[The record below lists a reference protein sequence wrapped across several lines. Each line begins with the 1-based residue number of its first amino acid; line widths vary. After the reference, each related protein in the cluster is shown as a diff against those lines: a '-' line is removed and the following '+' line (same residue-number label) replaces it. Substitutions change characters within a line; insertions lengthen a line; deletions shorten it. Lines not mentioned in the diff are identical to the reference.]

1 MTNILTDE
9 QKKSLREQI
18 ENAYKETWSSLLHDK
33 VKENPPDFDWIVR
46 LYNEIKYKL
55 TYFLKK
61 NSPMRKSIEEALDS
75 ELFEQMIR
83 HGAFKG
89 PEFYNLVN
97 YIFDISLKLGSPAR
111 DNDVKN
117 LRNEILTALSNNAT
131 FAELVPLFFTN
142 ANIVIDWIQE
152 DLFGVKQNLE
162 RLVKEDII
170 TPATVPKSGNI

>member
-1 MTNILTDE
+1 MTNVLNEE
-9 QKKSLREQI
+9 QRKSLREQI
-18 ENAYKETWSSLLHDK
+18 ENAYKETWSALLHDK

-61 NSPMRKSIEEALDS
+61 NSPMRNSIEESLDI
-75 ELFEQMIR
+75 ELFDQMIR

-97 YIFDISLKLGSPAR
+97 YIFDTSLKLGSPAR

-117 LRNEILTALSNNAT
+117 LRNEILSALSNNAT

-142 ANIVIDWIQE
+142 ANTVIDWVHK
-152 DLFGVKQNLE
+152 DLFEVKGNLKKAVE
-162 RLVKEDII
+162 EMK
-170 TPATVPKSGNI
+170 K

>member
-1 MTNILTDE
+1 MTNVLNEE
-9 QKKSLREQI
+9 QRKSLREQI
-18 ENAYKETWSSLLHDK
+18 ENAYKETWSALLHDK

-61 NSPMRKSIEEALDS
+61 NSPMRNSIEESLDI
-75 ELFEQMIR
+75 ELFDQMIR

-97 YIFDISLKLGSPAR
+97 YIFDTSLKLGSPAR

-117 LRNEILTALSNNAT
+117 LRNEILTALSNKAT

-142 ANIVIDWIQE
+142 ANTAIDWVHK
-152 DLFGVKQNLE
+152 DLFEIKGNLKKAVE
-162 RLVKEDII
+162 EMK
-170 TPATVPKSGNI
+170 K

>member
-1 MTNILTDE
+1 MSNILTE
-9 QKKSLREQI
+9 KQKKSLREQI
-18 ENAYKETWSSLLHDK
+18 ENAYKETWSALLHDK

-61 NSPMRKSIEEALDS
+61 NSPMRNSIEESLDS

-83 HGAFKG
+83 NVAFQG

-97 YIFDISLKLGSPAR
+97 YIFDTTLKLGSPAR

-117 LRNEILTALSNNAT
+117 LRNEILTALSNKAT
-131 FAELVPLFFTN
+131 FAELVPLFFKNTN
-142 ANIVIDWIQE
+142 TVIDWVHK
-152 DLFGVKQNLE
+152 DLFEVKGNLKKAIE
-162 RLVKEDII
+162 EMDK
-170 TPATVPKSGNI
+170 

>member
-1 MTNILTDE
+1 MANVLNEE
-9 QKKSLREQI
+9 QRKSLREQI
-18 ENAYKETWSSLLHDK
+18 ENAYKETWSALLLDK

-61 NSPMRKSIEEALDS
+61 NSPMRNSIEESLDS
-75 ELFEQMIR
+75 ELFDQMIR

-97 YIFDISLKLGSPAR
+97 YIFDTSLKLGSPAR

-117 LRNEILTALSNNAT
+117 LRNEILEALSNNAT

-142 ANIVIDWIQE
+142 ANTVIDWVNE
-152 DLFGVKQNLE
+152 DLFNVKGNLE
-162 RLVKEDII
+162 KVVKEMN
-170 TPATVPKSGNI
+170 K

>member
-1 MTNILTDE
+1 MTNVLNEE
-9 QKKSLREQI
+9 QRKSLREQI
-18 ENAYKETWSSLLHDK
+18 ENAYKETWSALLHDK

-61 NSPMRKSIEEALDS
+61 NSPMRNSIEESLDI
-75 ELFEQMIR
+75 ELFDQMIR

-117 LRNEILTALSNNAT
+117 LRNEILTALSNKAT

-142 ANIVIDWIQE
+142 ANTVIDWVHK
-152 DLFGVKQNLE
+152 DLFEIKGNLKKAVE
-162 RLVKEDII
+162 EMK
-170 TPATVPKSGNI
+170 K

>member
-1 MTNILTDE
+1 MTNVLNEE
-9 QKKSLREQI
+9 QRKSLREQI
-18 ENAYKETWSSLLHDK
+18 ENAYKETWSALLHDK

-61 NSPMRKSIEEALDS
+61 NSPMRNSIEESLDI
-75 ELFEQMIR
+75 ELFDQMIR

-97 YIFDISLKLGSPAR
+97 YIFDTSLKLGSPAR

-117 LRNEILTALSNNAT
+117 LRNEILSALSNNAT

-142 ANIVIDWIQE
+142 ANIVIDWVHK
-152 DLFGVKQNLE
+152 DLFEVKGNLKKAVE
-162 RLVKEDII
+162 EMK
-170 TPATVPKSGNI
+170 K